1 MEAEIDLRA
10 ILGFLRRQLR
20 LILAVFF
27 AVLVIASAILFAMTP
42 LYTATTLV
50 EVEPYDRNLLL
61 PQNQLGP
68 APPAD
73 ARIEG
78 EVLLARSDNVLLM
91 VIERENLVDS
101 DEFGSARGLA
111 GLLSF
116 QREPSQPNSEEA
128 LRQTLRKL
136 DARVSTK
143 RHRGTFLMSISAS
156 SVDPDRAALLANAVA
171 KAYIDAQV
179 AAKIQSTMN
188 AQDVLRGQVDAARQ
202 SVIDSDGSFD
212 RFIDTNLGTIIQQ
225 TGNAELAGL
234 QAEIDM
240 LAAQRQSEAAE
251 MASLQT
257 HLVQRDYAGI
267 AARLSDAAV
276 AGLERE
282 RQELHDQIGRS
293 GAMAAETD
301 LRARLA
307 RVEDNLQSLGAN
319 AISARQAEIQRIQAI
334 EASSR
339 QSLRTAIVAGD
350 LSADTLTQIYDLQ
363 QQAEMARRQYDQLM
377 TRSQQLQAESALQ
390 LADSRVV
397 SPALRPGNASF
408 PNIPNLL
415 LLAAAIGLIIS
426 IIVAFFYERFVGGIT
441 SDDQLAVIARTKTA
455 LPVPRARKQPDHHSV
470 ADLVV
475 SAPISSFSEAI
486 RRIRTTID
494 HTLAVGLGANTER
507 APIIM
512 VTSAA
517 PLEGKT
523 TMALAL
529 ARSYAQAGRNTLLI
543 DCDLRQPALH
553 DHLGVAASEGLTNT
567 LKSGA
572 PLDNFR
578 TAMTEDR
585 QTGLLT
591 LIGSRASSAAT
602 DQLVAGR
609 NFDRLLN
616 AAAHA
621 FDIVVL
627 DTPPLGP
634 VVDGTYIARKSDV
647 VLMVVNWASTAQQD
661 IRKALLSLDAATGAH
676 TRLIPVL
683 NQQKRTEPAYYR
695 RAGGHC
701 ADAGSAGR

>member
-20 LILAVFF
+20 LILAVFL
-27 AVLVIASAILFAMTP
+27 AILVIASAIVFSMTP
-42 LYTATTLV
+42 LFTATTLV
-50 EVEPYDRNLLL
+50 MVDPYDRNLLL

-78 EVLLARSDNVLLM
+78 EVLLARSDNVLLT

-101 DEFGSARGLA
+101 DEFGPDTGLA

-116 QREPSQPNSEEA
+116 LREPSRPNSEEA
-128 LRQTLRKL
+128 LRRTLRKL

-156 SVDPDRAALLANAVA
+156 SADPDRAALLANAVA
-171 KAYIDAQV
+171 KAYIDTQV

-188 AQDVLRGQVDAARQ
+188 ARDVLLGQVNAARQ

-212 RFIDTNLGTIIQQ
+212 RFIETSLGTIIQQ
-225 TGNAELAGL
+225 TGNAELADIH
-234 QAEIDM
+234 AEIGM
-240 LAAQRQSEAAE
+240 LAALRQSEAAE
-251 MASLQT
+251 MASMQT
-257 HLVQRDYAGI
+257 QLAQRDYAAL
-267 AARLSDAAV
+267 AARLADETV
-276 AGLERE
+276 TGLERE
-282 RQELHDQIGRS
+282 RQELLDQIGRS
-293 GAMAAETD
+293 GATAAETD

-307 RVEDNLQSLGAN
+307 RVEDNLVSLGVR
-319 AISARQAEIQRIQAI
+319 AISDRQAEIQRVQAS
-334 EASSR
+334 EASAR
-339 QSLRTAIVAGD
+339 QSLRTAILAGG
-350 LSADTLTQIYDLQ
+350 LSPDTLAQIYDLQ
-363 QQAEMARRQYDQLM
+363 QQTEMARRQYDQLM
-377 TRSQQLQAESALQ
+377 ARSQQLQAESALQ

-397 SPALRPGNASF
+397 SPALRPGSASF

-415 LLAAAIGLIIS
+415 LLAAVIGLIS
-426 IIVAFFYERFVGGIT
+426 GIIVAFLCERFVGGIT
-441 SDDQLAVIARTKTA
+441 SDDQLAIIARTKTA

-475 SAPISSFSEAI
+475 SAPISTFSEAI

-494 HTLAVGLGANTER
+494 HALAAGLNADPER

-553 DHLGVAASEGLTNT
+553 DHLGVEASEGLTNT

-602 DQLVAGR
+602 DQLLAGR

-616 AAAHA
+616 AAAQA
-621 FDIVVL
+621 FEIVVL

-661 IRKALLSLDAATGAH
+661 IRKALLSLDAAAGAH

-683 NQQKRTEPAYYR
+683 NQQKRAAPAYYR
-695 RAGGHC
+695 RAGGHY
-701 ADAGSAGR
+701 AGTGRAAP

>member
-10 ILGFLRRQLR
+10 ILGFLGRQLR
-20 LILAVFF
+20 LILAVFL
-27 AVLVIASAILFAMTP
+27 AVLVAASALVFAMTP
-42 LYTATTLV
+42 LFTATTLV
-50 EVEPYDRNLLL
+50 MVDPYDRNLLL

-73 ARIEG
+73 VRVEG
-78 EVLLARSDNVLLM
+78 EVLLARSDNVLLT

-101 DEFGSARGLA
+101 DEFGPDQGLA

-116 QREPSQPNSEEA
+116 LREPSPPNPEEA

-136 DARVSTK
+136 DARVSAK
-143 RHRGTFLMSISAS
+143 RHRGTFLLSISAS

-171 KAYIDAQV
+171 KAYIDTQV
-179 AAKIQSTMN
+179 TAKIQSTMN
-188 AQDVLRGQVDAARQ
+188 AHDVLRGQVNAARE

-212 RFIDTNLGTIIQQ
+212 SFIDTNLDTIIRQ
-225 TGNAELAGL
+225 TGNAELADIH
-234 QAEIDM
+234 AEIGM
-240 LAAQRQSEAAE
+240 LAALRQSEATE
-251 MASLQT
+251 MASLQMQ
-257 HLVQRDYAGI
+257 LVQREYAAFTTGL
-267 AARLSDAAV
+267 ADAAV
-276 AGLERE
+276 TSLERE
-282 RQELHDQIGRS
+282 RQELLDQLERS
-293 GAMAAETD
+293 GATAAETD
-301 LRARLA
+301 LQARLA
-307 RVEDNLQSLGAN
+307 QVEDNLQSRGTQ
-319 AISARQAEIQRIQAI
+319 AISDRQAEIQRMHAI
-334 EASSR
+334 ETSSR
-339 QSLRTAIVAGD
+339 QSLRTAI
-350 LSADTLTQIYDLQ
+350 LSGGLSRDTLAEIYDLQ
-363 QQAEMARRQYDQLM
+363 QQAELARRQYDQLM
-377 TRSQQLQAESALQ
+377 ARSQQLQAESALQ

-397 SPALRPGNASF
+397 SPALRPGSASF

-415 LLAAAIGLIIS
+415 LLAAAIGLAAG
-426 IIVAFFYERFVGGIT
+426 IIVAFLCERFVGGIT
-441 SDDQLAVIARTKTA
+441 SDDQLAIIARTKTA
-455 LPVPRARKQPDHHSV
+455 LPVPRAKKQPDHHSI

-475 SAPISSFSEAI
+475 TAPISTFSEAI

-494 HTLAVGLGANTER
+494 HTLAVRLDADPER

-543 DCDLRQPALH
+543 DCDLRRPALH
-553 DHLGVAASEGLTNT
+553 DHLGVEASEGLTNT

-616 AAAHA
+616 AAAQA
-621 FDIVVL
+621 FEIVVL

-634 VVDGTYIARKSDV
+634 IVDGTYIARKSDV

-661 IRKALLSLDAATGAH
+661 IRKALLSLEAATGAH

-683 NQQKRTEPAYYR
+683 NQQKRSAPAYSR
-695 RAGGHC
+695 RSGGLY
-701 ADAGSAGR
+701 ADTGPAPP